1 MARRPDVFD
10 REMFEQALRDQGC
23 PSAYVD
29 AFVGDFK
36 LFVPLLFRELGRDK
50 VLHLVNGARIELGLK
65 ERDTYWPDA
74 AQYFVGWAADA
85 IEAYKGSK
93 GLTGG
98 GS

>member
-10 REMFEQALRDQGC
+10 RDPFEQALADQGC

-36 LFVPLLFRELGRDK
+36 LFVPLLFRELGREK
-50 VLHLVNGARIELGLK
+50 VLDLVNGARLELGLK

-74 AQYFVGWAADA
+74 ARYFVGWAADA

-93 GLTGG
+93 GLAE
-98 GS
+98 S